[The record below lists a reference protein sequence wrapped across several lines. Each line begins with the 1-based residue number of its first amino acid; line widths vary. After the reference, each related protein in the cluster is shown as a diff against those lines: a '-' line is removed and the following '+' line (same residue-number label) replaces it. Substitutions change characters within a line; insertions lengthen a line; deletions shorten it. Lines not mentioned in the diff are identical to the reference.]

1 MHAGFFCIANGNGL
15 VIFPEANHAGYKKL
29 RAFKKGISRIAFQ
42 TELNYNEEL
51 NVKIVPVGIEY
62 EHYYWLRSKIHINF
76 GKAILV
82 KDYIEEYK
90 INKPQG
96 LNSLNNAIKEAIKP
110 LIVNIPLNDEEYD
123 AVNYLT
129 EINYNNT
136 NTRGSIS
143 YENKIKLDQRLV
155 EDILRDKESEVDNY
169 EILVRKTLEYKNM
182 VDNKSTNDYSV
193 NVIGDNKS
201 YWYIYLTLIFIFPLY
216 LIGLLFNYIP
226 YKIPYFTT
234 RKIQDVQFHST
245 LYYAIGSLA
254 VFPII
259 YTIYLLLLNNFLNI
273 SLSLVFLICTGFLG
287 ILSYE
292 YWRLFIKLKKIL
304 RVSSS
309 NSVNKEILSNRSDI
323 SKIINSISQ

>member
-1 MHAGFFCIANGNGL
+1 
-15 VIFPEANHAGYKKL
+15 
-29 RAFKKGISRIAFQ
+29 
-42 TELNYNEEL
+42 
-51 NVKIVPVGIEY
+51 
-62 EHYYWLRSKIHINF
+62 
-76 GKAILV
+76 
-82 KDYIEEYK
+82 
-90 INKPQG
+90 
-96 LNSLNNAIKEAIKP
+96 
-110 LIVNIPLNDEEYD
+110 
-123 AVNYLT
+123 
-129 EINYNNT
+129 
-136 NTRGSIS
+136 
-143 YENKIKLDQRLV
+143 
-155 EDILRDKESEVDNY
+155 
-169 EILVRKTLEYKNM
+169 
-182 VDNKSTNDYSV
+182 
-193 NVIGDNKS
+193 
-201 YWYIYLTLIFIFPLY
+201 LIFIFPLY